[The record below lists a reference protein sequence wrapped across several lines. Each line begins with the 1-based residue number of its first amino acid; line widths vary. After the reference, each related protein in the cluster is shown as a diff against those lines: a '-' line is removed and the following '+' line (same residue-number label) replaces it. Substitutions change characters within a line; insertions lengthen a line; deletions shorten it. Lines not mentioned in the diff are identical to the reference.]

1 LESTDIQLW
10 ESPESPAP
18 TEPLH
23 RRAEVLRRA
32 QSGAGG
38 SSGGRLPRSTFVNN
52 LPARYSLRKL
62 RDRRSPPVQHGQS
75 PAAPPPRLI
84 AAPKRWEYSADKK
97 GLCSIA
103 ASKKQGG
110 CLNAAQKRG
119 CLRTA
124 TDKKGGAYRAG
135 RLSCGRCFVRV
146 LRAARTAQD
155 RRDVTLWAV
164 RSPMGG
170 RQSGDR
176 PLIRI
181 TQPRGLLLTGA
192 ATPSRGKM
200 HRRERATREG
210 DDGETR

>member
-1 LESTDIQLW
+1 VGKLESTDIQLW

-84 AAPKRWEYSADKK
+84 AAPKRWEYSAHKK

-103 ASKKQGG
+103 A
-110 CLNAAQKRG
+110 
-119 CLRTA
+119 
-124 TDKKGGAYRAG
+124 
-135 RLSCGRCFVRV
+135 
-146 LRAARTAQD
+146 
-155 RRDVTLWAV
+155 
-164 RSPMGG
+164 
-170 RQSGDR
+170 
-176 PLIRI
+176 
-181 TQPRGLLLTGA
+181 
-192 ATPSRGKM
+192 
-200 HRRERATREG
+200 
-210 DDGETR
+210 